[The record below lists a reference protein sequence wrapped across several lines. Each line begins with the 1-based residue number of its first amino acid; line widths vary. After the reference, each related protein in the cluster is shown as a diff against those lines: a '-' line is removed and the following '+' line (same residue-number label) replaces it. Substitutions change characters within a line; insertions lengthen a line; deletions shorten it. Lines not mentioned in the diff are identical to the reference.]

1 MIYPDL
7 NIHQKIN
14 AKGNAFTLDPF
25 LSRVGKQA
33 HELPAWYSF
42 KMISRVRKN
51 DGNRTHLMCYCEKKC
66 PENRMVRGENRNI
79 KQLFYD

>member
-25 LSRVGKQA
+25 LSRVGKQV
-33 HELPAWYSF
+33 HELPTWYSF

-51 DGNRTHLMCYCEKKC
+51 DGNRYSSDVLLRKEVSREPHGAGREPKY
-66 PENRMVRGENRNI
+66 
-79 KQLFYD
+79 